1 MKKTFRR
8 YFMKNN
14 FYNRKIFIV
23 VFAVSIFFLVY
34 YMNQMRLRQNE
45 EQNFQASVPTETST
59 PKPTETNTP
68 TPTLAPTIN
77 DLELY
82 FDNKS
87 IEITS
92 KEQKKTVT
100 LYLCKN
106 DFKGAVE
113 FDVDLTG
120 NGNFDIDSSEWEMR
134 ETGIYI
140 LRIDFSGLENGTSYL
155 TMSVKGTDI
164 KSTLEIIVNMPIPE
178 NVLYEDDYVKICF
191 DKIGKK
197 GVEFLVEN
205 KTEYLLTIQADAIAI
220 NGYSTDGIIMSDDVA
235 PKSKGKVIAQCD
247 DFVQE
252 TVVEK
257 ISGQLRIIDF
267 SYELLERS
275 YKAKFTDVEIE

>member
-1 MKKTFRR
+1 MFL
-8 YFMKNN
+8 
-14 FYNRKIFIV
+14 
-23 VFAVSIFFLVY
+23 AVLLFFLVY
-34 YMNQMRLRQNE
+34 YMNQMSLIQNE
-45 EQNFQASVPTETST
+45 EQNFHASVPTETST

-106 DFKGAVE
+106 DFKGTVE

-120 NGNFDIDSSEWEMR
+120 NGNFDIESSEWEMR

-164 KSTLEIIVNMPIPE
+164 KSTLEIIVNMPVPE

-191 DKIGKK
+191 GKISQK

-247 DFVQE
+247 DFGQE